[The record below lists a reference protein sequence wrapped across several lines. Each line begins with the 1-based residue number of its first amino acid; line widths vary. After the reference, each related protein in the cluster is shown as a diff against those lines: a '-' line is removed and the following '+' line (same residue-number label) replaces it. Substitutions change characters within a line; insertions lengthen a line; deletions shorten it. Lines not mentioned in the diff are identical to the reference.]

1 MLSTIAPSLLL
12 GQALAGAAIVGLL
25 FFGGAV
31 VVALIAAVWGVG
43 VYNNLQRLRI
53 GAEGAFGDID
63 VQLRRRHDLIPNL
76 VETVKGYAG
85 HERQTLEAVISAR
98 ARATGATSLP
108 DRMAAEGELS
118 QALGR
123 LMVVTE
129 AYPELKANQN
139 FLQLQAELSSTENII
154 GNSRNGYN
162 AAVGAYNEARVV
174 FPSNLVAGIF
184 GFQPLTFFELKDPA
198 AREAPV
204 VKF

>member
-1 MLSTIAPSLLL
+1 MTLILLAVIA
-12 GQALAGAAIVGLL
+12 GL
-25 FFGGAV
+25 V
-31 VVALIAAVWGVG
+31 VVVVSLYNALV
-43 VYNNLQRLRI
+43 RLRN
-53 GAEGAFGDID
+53 ASESAWSDVD
-63 VQLRRRHDLIPNL
+63 VQLKRRYDLIPNL
-76 VETVKGYAG
+76 VETVKGYAS
-85 HERQTLEAVISAR
+85 HEKSTFDQVVKARSQAMQASGPEAKS
-98 ARATGATSLP
+98 S
-108 DRMAAEGELS
+108 AEGGLTATLRS
-118 QALGR
+118 LFALA
-123 LMVVTE
+123 E